1 MDFFKDVKNAR
12 DLMHVNIEIPEEI
25 PDKMPKYATSM
36 FERLKKIKSGD
47 PSLVEQFIEA
57 DSLGTM
63 KEIQLK
69 NAYNQAGM
77 YAFISWQWVT
87 PFIEW
92 LNGRKV
98 LEVMAGRGWWT
109 YALRQKGVDVIAT
122 DDFSWDYRSWMDTLT
137 EVEEMDA
144 IEAVEKYGKE
154 VDVVTIGWPYM
165 DNTAYRVIKRLHEV
179 NPDALVVYI
188 GEQGGCTADE
198 AFHQHFN
205 IDFSDT
211 EFNKVTTRYQSWDH
225 IHDRIFLGKYSE

>member
-1 MDFFKDVKNAR
+1 MTELKKITHKVKEVLNIGLFKDVKNVR

-25 PDKMPKYATSM
+25 PDMMPKYATSM

-47 PSLVEQFIEA
+47 PSLVDHFIEA

-109 YALRQKGVDVIAT
+109 YALRQKVLMSLLQMTSLGI
-122 DDFSWDYRSWMDTLT
+122 
-137 EVEEMDA
+137 
-144 IEAVEKYGKE
+144 I
-154 VDVVTIGWPYM
+154 VVGW
-165 DNTAYRVIKRLHEV
+165 IL
-179 NPDALVVYI
+179 
-188 GEQGGCTADE
+188 
-198 AFHQHFN
+198 
-205 IDFSDT
+205 
-211 EFNKVTTRYQSWDH
+211 
-225 IHDRIFLGKYSE
+225 